1 MKPNSCPEVLS
12 DRLLKKQSDRGL
24 YCLLFLLHLF
34 NILYGKRIITLIML
48 FFRCFFFYYYFQVM
62 AFGLFMM
69 DNKENSI
76 YKMDQRKRVNIAKID
91 KILKVQ

>member
-1 MKPNSCPEVLS
+1 MFVIFS
-12 DRLLKKQSDRGL
+12 R
-24 YCLLFLLHLF
+24 
-34 NILYGKRIITLIML
+34 
-48 FFRCFFFYYYFQVM
+48 FFFYYFQVM